1 MASRGRSGRSSRS
14 DKAAKARRPAPE
26 SHRPPTRGGR
36 GAGGTAGQAWP
47 DGPVPI
53 ATGTAEVQRSPD
65 DPDAVTL
72 LVNGVPSSHLDLADP
87 ERLDFE
93 YMQQMAAVLDHLP
106 PADGPFRAVHL
117 GAAGCAMARW
127 ADARFPGARQVAVD
141 LDPVLVSLVRDWFDL
156 PRSPALR
163 LRAGEARAELG
174 TLPDASADAVVRDVF
189 AGDRTPP
196 HVTTEEFAADVA
208 RVLRPGGVYLANCA
222 DRPPLALAR
231 AEAATLGSVFRHVGV
246 VAEPAVLRGRRYGN
260 LVLVG
265 TDDPAVLDDAGLA
278 RDLRSLP
285 VPARL
290 LVGEELAAFVGR
302 AAPLRDAAPEL
313 EPDTDP
319 DA

>member
-1 MASRGRSGRSSRS
+1 MASRDRSGRPSRA
-14 DKAAKARRPAPE
+14 DKRGRPATA
-26 SHRPPTRGGR
+26 SHRPPTRGG
-36 GAGGTAGQAWP
+36 AGGGERWP

-53 ATGTAEVQRSPD
+53 ATGTAQVQRSPD

-106 PADGPFRAVHL
+106 RSEGPFRAVHL

-141 LDPVLVSLVRDWFDL
+141 LDPVLVQLVREWFDL

-174 TLPDASADAVVRDVF
+174 TLPDASADAVLRDVF

-196 HVTTEEFAADVA
+196 HVTTEEFARDVA

-231 AEAATLGSVFRHVGV
+231 AEAATLAAVFAHVAV
-246 VAEPAVLRGRRYGN
+246 VAEPSLLRGRRYGN

-265 TDDPAVLDDAGLA
+265 TDDPDLLDDAGLA
-278 RDLRSLP
+278 RALRSLP

-290 LVGEELAAFVGR
+290 LQGEELTAFAGR
-302 AAPLRDAAPEL
+302 ATPLRDAAPEL
-313 EPDTDP
+313 EPEP
-319 DA
+319 GAAAPA

>member
-1 MASRGRSGRSSRS
+1 VPGERW
-14 DKAAKARRPAPE
+14 PA
-26 SHRPPTRGGR
+26 
-36 GAGGTAGQAWP
+36 
-47 DGPVPI
+47 GPVPI

-106 PADGPFRAVHL
+106 RTDDPFRAVHL

-127 ADARFPGARQVAVD
+127 ADARFPGSRQVAVD
-141 LDPVLVSLVRDWFDL
+141 LDPVLVQLVRDWFDL

-174 TLPDASADAVVRDVF
+174 TLPDASADAVLRDVF

-196 HVTTEEFAADVA
+196 HVTTAEFVRDVA

-222 DRPPLALAR
+222 DRPPLTLAR
-231 AEAATLGSVFRHVGV
+231 AEAATLATVFAHVGV
-246 VAEPAVLRGRRYGN
+246 VAEPSLLRGRRYGN
-260 LVLVG
+260 IVVIG
-265 TDDPAVLDDAGLA
+265 TDDPRLLTGAGLA
-278 RDLRSLP
+278 RALRSLP

-290 LVGEELAAFVGR
+290 LQGEDLTAFVGR
-302 AAPLRDAAPEL
+302 AAPLRDAAPEVEP
-313 EPDTDP
+313 EPDAEP
-319 DA
+319 A